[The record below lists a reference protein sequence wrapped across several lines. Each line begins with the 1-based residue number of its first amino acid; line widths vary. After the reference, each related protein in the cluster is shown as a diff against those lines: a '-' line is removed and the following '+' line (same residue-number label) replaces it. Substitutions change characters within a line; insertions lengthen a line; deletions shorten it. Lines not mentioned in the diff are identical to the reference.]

1 MKGFIGLTKRN
12 VQIYFK
18 DIHSV
23 IFSLLTSII
32 VFVLYLLFLKGTF
45 VSAIEGTMQGLEA
58 FINTDDVKMFVNGVL
73 LVGIL
78 GSATITIPSNCLT
91 TIVKDRERKVDYDIL
106 ATPVKRWQIILS
118 YLTAAVISSFMMTS
132 LLLSAGLIILAFLGN
147 MHLSALSI
155 LGAYGVIF
163 LGCLSSSALFMT
175 VVLFFKSSSAA
186 GAFFGILSAA
196 AGFVIGAYIPI
207 SQFSTK
213 IQTVCNLL
221 PASQICALLRNMLLT
236 GCLDEMNRSIGGVDN
251 GLFVDAI
258 RQSMTFNASVFEK
271 SLPVNV
277 MCIYTG
283 IFTLL
288 SLLVMI
294 FLYTRVYKKN

>member
-32 VFVLYLLFLKGTF
+32 VFVLYLLFLKGSF
-45 VSAIEGTMQGLEA
+45 VSAIEGSMQGLEV
-58 FINTDDVKMFVNGVL
+58 FINAEDVKMFVNGVL

-78 GSATITIPSNCLT
+78 GSATITIPYNCLT

-118 YLTAAVISSFMMTS
+118 YLSAAVISSFLMTS
-132 LLLSAGLIILAFLGN
+132 LLLTAGLVILSFLGN

-155 LGAYGVIF
+155 LGAYGVIL
-163 LGCLSSSALFMT
+163 LGCMSSSALFMT

-213 IQTVCNLL
+213 IQTLCNLF
-221 PASQICALLRNMLLT
+221 PASQLCALLRNMLLT

-251 GLFVDAI
+251 GAFVDAI
-258 RQSMTFNASVFEK
+258 RQSMTFNASIFEK
-271 SLPVNV
+271 SLPLNA
-277 MCIYTG
+277 MCIYIG

>member
-32 VFVLYLLFLKGTF
+32 VFVLYLLFLKGSF

-78 GSATITIPSNCLT
+78 GSATITIPYNCLT

-118 YLTAAVISSFMMTS
+118 YLSAAVISSFLMTS
-132 LLLSAGLIILAFLGN
+132 LLLTAGLIILSFLGN

-155 LGAYGVIF
+155 LGAYGVIL
-163 LGCLSSSALFMT
+163 LGCMSSSALFMT

-213 IQTVCNLL
+213 IQTLCNLF
-221 PASQICALLRNMLLT
+221 PASQLCALLRNMLLT
-236 GCLDEMNRSIGGVDN
+236 GCLNEMNRSIGGVDN
-251 GLFVDAI
+251 GAFVDAI
-258 RQSMTFNASVFEK
+258 RQSMTFNASIFEK
-271 SLPVNV
+271 SLPVNA
-277 MCIYTG
+277 MCIYIG

>member
-1 MKGFIGLTKRN
+1 MKGFTGLTKRN

-18 DIHSV
+18 DIYSV

-45 VSAIEGTMQGLEA
+45 VDAVEGSMQGLKE
-58 FINTDDVKMFVNGVL
+58 FINVEDVKMFVNGVL

-78 GSATITIPSNCLT
+78 GSATITIPYNCLT
-91 TIVKDRERKVDYDIL
+91 TIVKDRERKVDYDVL

-118 YLTAAVISSFMMTS
+118 YLTAAVISSFIMTS
-132 LLLSAGLIILAFLGN
+132 LILTTGLVILSALGN

-155 LGAYGVIF
+155 LGAYAVVL
-163 LGCLSSSALFMT
+163 LGCVSSSTLFMT

-186 GAFFGILSAA
+186 AAFFGILSAA

-207 SQFSTK
+207 SQFSNK

-221 PASQICALLRNMLLT
+221 PASQICALLKNMLLN

-251 GLFVDAI
+251 GVFVDAI
-258 RQSMTFNASVFEK
+258 RQSMTFNANIFDK

-277 MCIYTG
+277 MCIY
-283 IFTLL
+283 IALFTIV
-288 SLLVMI
+288 SLFAMI
-294 FLYTRVYKKN
+294 ILYTRVYKKN

>member
-12 VQIYFK
+12 IQIYFK
-18 DIHSV
+18 DVHTV
-23 IFSLLTSII
+23 IFSMLTSII

-45 VSAIEGTMQGLEA
+45 VEAIEGSMQGLEA
-58 FINTDDVKMFVNGVL
+58 FINADDTNMFVNGLL

-78 GSATITIPSNCLT
+78 GSATITIPYNCLT

-118 YLTAAVISSFMMTS
+118 YLSAAVISSFLMTS
-132 LLLSAGLIILAFLGN
+132 ILLTVGLVILSFLGN
-147 MHLSALSI
+147 MHLSVLSI
-155 LGAYGVIF
+155 LGTYGVIL
-163 LGCLSSSALFMT
+163 LGCMSSSALFMT

-196 AGFVIGAYIPI
+196 AGFVIGAYIPL
-207 SQFSTK
+207 SRFSTK
-213 IQTVCNLL
+213 IQTVCNLF
-221 PASQICALLRNMLLT
+221 PASHICALLRNMLLT
-236 GCLDEMNRSIGGVDN
+236 GCLDEMDRSIGGVDN
-251 GLFVDAI
+251 GLFVDSI

-277 MCIYTG
+277 MCIYIG

>member
-12 VQIYFK
+12 IKIYFK
-18 DIHSV
+18 DVHSV

-45 VSAIEGTMQGLEA
+45 VNAIEGSMNGLET
-58 FINTDDVKMFVNGVL
+58 FIKPEDVKMFVNGTL

-78 GSATITIPSNCLT
+78 GSATITIPYNCLT

-106 ATPVKRWQIILS
+106 ATPVKRWQVILS
-118 YLTAAVISSFMMTS
+118 YLLAAVISSFLMTS
-132 LLLSAGLIILAFLGN
+132 LLLSAGLVILAFLGN
-147 MHLSALSI
+147 MHLNVSGI

-207 SQFSTK
+207 SQFSSK
-213 IQTVCNLL
+213 IQTLCNLF
-221 PASQICALLRNMLLT
+221 PASQVCALLKNALLN
-236 GCLDEMNRSIGGVDN
+236 GCIDEMNRSIGGADN
-251 GLFVDAI
+251 GAFSEAL
-258 RQSMTFNASVFEK
+258 RQSMTFNASLFER
-271 SLPVNV
+271 SLSVNT
-277 MCIYTG
+277 MCIY
-283 IFTLL
+283 IALFTVL
-288 SLLVMI
+288 SLITMVL
-294 FLYTRVYKKN
+294 LYTKVYKKN

>member
-32 VFVLYLLFLKGTF
+32 VFVLYLLFLKGSF
-45 VSAIEGTMQGLEA
+45 VSAIEGSMQGLEA
-58 FINTDDVKMFVNGVL
+58 FISAEDVKMFVNGVL

-78 GSATITIPSNCLT
+78 GSATITIPYNCLT

-118 YLTAAVISSFMMTS
+118 YLSAAVISSFLMTS
-132 LLLSAGLIILAFLGN
+132 LLLTAGLVILSFLGN

-155 LGAYGVIF
+155 LGAYGVIL
-163 LGCLSSSALFMT
+163 LGCMSSSALFMT

-213 IQTVCNLL
+213 IQTLCNLF
-221 PASQICALLRNMLLT
+221 PASQLCALLRNMLLT

-251 GLFVDAI
+251 GAFVDAI
-258 RQSMTFNASVFEK
+258 RQSMTFNASIFEK
-271 SLPVNV
+271 SLPVNA
-277 MCIYTG
+277 MCIYIG

>member
-12 VQIYFK
+12 IQIYFK
-18 DIHSV
+18 DVHTV
-23 IFSLLTSII
+23 IFSMLTSII

-45 VSAIEGTMQGLEA
+45 VEAIEGSMQGLEA
-58 FINTDDVKMFVNGVL
+58 FINADDVKMFVNGVL

-78 GSATITIPSNCLT
+78 GSATITIPYNCLT

-118 YLTAAVISSFMMTS
+118 YLSAAVISSFLMTS
-132 LLLSAGLIILAFLGN
+132 LLLTMGLIILSFLGN

-155 LGAYGVIF
+155 LGAYGVIL
-163 LGCLSSSALFMT
+163 LGCMSSSALFMT

-196 AGFVIGAYIPI
+196 AGFVIGAYIPL
-207 SQFSTK
+207 SRFSTK
-213 IQTVCNLL
+213 IQTICNL
-221 PASQICALLRNMLLT
+221 PASHICALLRNMLLT

-251 GLFVDAI
+251 GLFVDSI

-271 SLPVNV
+271 NLPVNV
-277 MCIYTG
+277 MCIYIG

>member
-32 VFVLYLLFLKGTF
+32 VFVLYLLFLKGSF
-45 VSAIEGTMQGLEA
+45 VSAIEGSMQGLEA
-58 FINTDDVKMFVNGVL
+58 FINAEDVKMFVNGVL

-78 GSATITIPSNCLT
+78 GSATITIPYNCLT

-118 YLTAAVISSFMMTS
+118 YLSAAVISSFLMTS
-132 LLLSAGLIILAFLGN
+132 LLLTAGLIILSFLGN

-155 LGAYGVIF
+155 LGAYGVIL
-163 LGCLSSSALFMT
+163 LGCMSSSALFMT

-186 GAFFGILSAA
+186 GAFFGILSAV

-213 IQTVCNLL
+213 IQTLCNLF
-221 PASQICALLRNMLLT
+221 PASQLCALLRNMLLT
-236 GCLDEMNRSIGGVDN
+236 GCLNEMNRSIGGVDN
-251 GLFVDAI
+251 GAFVDAI
-258 RQSMTFNASVFEK
+258 RQSMTFNASIFEK
-271 SLPVNV
+271 SLPVNA
-277 MCIYTG
+277 MCIYIG

>member
-32 VFVLYLLFLKGTF
+32 VFVLYLLFLKGSF
-45 VSAIEGTMQGLEA
+45 VSAIEGSMQGLEA
-58 FINTDDVKMFVNGVL
+58 FINAEDVKMFVNGVL

-78 GSATITIPSNCLT
+78 GSATITIPYNCLT

-118 YLTAAVISSFMMTS
+118 YLSAAVISSFLMTS
-132 LLLSAGLIILAFLGN
+132 LLLTAGLIILSFLGN

-155 LGAYGVIF
+155 LGAYGVIL
-163 LGCLSSSALFMT
+163 LGCMSSSALFMT

-213 IQTVCNLL
+213 IQTLCNLF
-221 PASQICALLRNMLLT
+221 PASQLCALLRNMLLT
-236 GCLDEMNRSIGGVDN
+236 GCLNEMNRSIGGVDN
-251 GLFVDAI
+251 GALVDAI
-258 RQSMTFNASVFEK
+258 RQSMTFNASIFEK
-271 SLPVNV
+271 SLPVNA
-277 MCIYTG
+277 MCIYIG

>member
-32 VFVLYLLFLKGTF
+32 VFVLYLLFLKGSF
-45 VSAIEGTMQGLEA
+45 VSAIEGNMQGLEA
-58 FINTDDVKMFVNGVL
+58 FINAEDVKMFVNGVL

-78 GSATITIPSNCLT
+78 GSATITIPYNCLT

-106 ATPVKRWQIILS
+106 ATPIKRWQIILS
-118 YLTAAVISSFMMTS
+118 YLSAAVISSFLMTS
-132 LLLSAGLIILAFLGN
+132 LLLTAGLIILSFLGN

-155 LGAYGVIF
+155 LGAYGVIL
-163 LGCLSSSALFMT
+163 LGCMSSSALFMT

-213 IQTVCNLL
+213 IQTLCNLF
-221 PASQICALLRNMLLT
+221 PASQLCALLRNMLLT
-236 GCLDEMNRSIGGVDN
+236 GCLNEMNRSIGGVDN
-251 GLFVDAI
+251 GAFVDAI

-277 MCIYTG
+277 MCIYVG

>member
-1 MKGFIGLTKRN
+1 MKGFTGLTKRN
-12 VQIYFK
+12 IQIYFK
-18 DIHSV
+18 DVHTV

-45 VSAIEGTMQGLEA
+45 VEAIEQNMQGLESL
-58 FINTDDVKMFVNGVL
+58 INSEDINMFVNGVL

-78 GSATITIPSNCLT
+78 GAATVTIPYNCLT

-118 YLTAAVISSFMMTS
+118 YLAAAVISSFLMTS
-132 LLLSAGLIILAFLGN
+132 FLLTVGLVILGLQGN
-147 MHLSALSI
+147 MHLTALSI
-155 LGAYGVIF
+155 LGAYGIIL

-207 SQFSTK
+207 SQFSSK
-213 IQTVCNLL
+213 IQTICNLF
-221 PASQICALLRNMLLT
+221 PASQICALLRNAILS
-236 GCLDEMNRSIGGVDN
+236 GCLNDINDSIGGLDN
-251 GLFVDAI
+251 GAFVDAV
-258 RQSMTFNASVFEK
+258 RSSMTFNASLFGN
-271 SLPVNV
+271 SLTINT
-277 MCIYTG
+277 MCLYVAG
-283 IFTLL
+283 FTFL
-288 SLLVMI
+288 SLIAMI
-294 FLYTRVYKKN
+294 LLYNKAYKKN